1 MSVVRVIWRI
11 GICVKSSLLVNGPQ
25 NNVRHGGE
33 CLNVLPNEESDTKK
47 EGNTMHVLSRGHCM
61 YRMYVKART
70 SSINKV
76 SPALF
81 LRSAN
86 NQLWHATFTFLCAR
100 LPDGGT
106 RCSKIVPYRGL
117 ARIARKCPG
126 ASQKNTYDGTST
138 GKSKARGEDKRG
150 EDCVFVF
157 STYKLYCDLTVGH
170 VLVYYFNLVPRVRY
184 GTKDVT
190 STCGVMSEDRPGG

>member
-126 ASQKNTYDGTST
+126 ARRTHTTVQVPEKV
-138 GKSKARGEDKRG
+138 KQEAKIKEAKI
-150 EDCVFVF
+150 VFLSF
-157 STYKLYCDLTVGH
+157 LHINYTAIL
-170 VLVYYFNLVPRVRY
+170 P
-184 GTKDVT
+184 
-190 STCGVMSEDRPGG
+190 